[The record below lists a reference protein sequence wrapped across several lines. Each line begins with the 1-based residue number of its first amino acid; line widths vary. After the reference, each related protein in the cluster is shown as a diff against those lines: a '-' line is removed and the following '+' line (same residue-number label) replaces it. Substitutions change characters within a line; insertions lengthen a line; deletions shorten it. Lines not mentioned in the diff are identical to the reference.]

1 MAAAVETLNRRAHTV
16 RPYDART
23 AKCRPYENGRLIAG
37 ATIIGG
43 TNMQNNAVKL
53 SLAAVALLILAAVG
67 LAVAMPWLAKWYAEY
82 RMIRD
87 SGRIAILAAYYGCLP
102 FALTALVCLWRLLRN
117 IQAGQAFQESSSRL
131 MAVVS
136 WCCLGV
142 ALVALAA
149 FRWYPPLIFIT
160 LSMIFLF
167 LIVRVVRNCFI
178 AATALQEENDLTV

>member
-1 MAAAVETLNRRAHTV
+1 MKARKAIHE
-16 RPYDART
+16 RT
-23 AKCRPYENGRLIAG
+23 AECRPYENGRLIAG

-43 TNMQNNAVKL
+43 TNMQNKAVKL

-117 IQAGQAFQESSSRL
+117 IQAGQAFQKSSSRL

>member
-1 MAAAVETLNRRAHTV
+1 
-16 RPYDART
+16 
-23 AKCRPYENGRLIAG
+23 
-37 ATIIGG
+37 
-43 TNMQNNAVKL
+43 MQNKAVKL

-117 IQAGQAFQESSSRL
+117 IRAERVFLDANSRL

-136 WCCLGV
+136 WCCVGV
-142 ALVALAA
+142 AAVTLAA

-160 LSMIFLF
+160 LSMAFLF
-167 LIVRVVRNCFI
+167 LILRVVRNCFI
-178 AATALQEENDLTV
+178 AAIALKEENDLTV

>member
-1 MAAAVETLNRRAHTV
+1 M
-16 RPYDART
+16 
-23 AKCRPYENGRLIAG
+23 ENK
-37 ATIIGG
+37 
-43 TNMQNNAVKL
+43 AVKL
-53 SLAAVALLILAAVG
+53 SLAAVALFLLAAVA
-67 LAVAMPWLAKWYAEY
+67 LAITMPWLTDWYVRY
-82 RMIRD
+82 RHLREQ
-87 SGRIAILAAYYGCLP
+87 SRVAILAAFYGCLP
-102 FALTALVCLWRLLRN
+102 FALAALLCLGRLLGN
-117 IQAGQAFQESSSRL
+117 IRAERVFQEANSRL